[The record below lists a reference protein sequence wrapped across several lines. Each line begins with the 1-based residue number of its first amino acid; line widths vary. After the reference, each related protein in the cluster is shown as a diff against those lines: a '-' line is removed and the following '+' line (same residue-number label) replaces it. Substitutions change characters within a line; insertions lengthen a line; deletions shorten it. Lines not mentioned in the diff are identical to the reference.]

1 MSKRKLNS
9 HIAYHHFERI
19 YTLYVGRIY
28 NFVLKI
34 TRGNSYLA
42 EEITQMVFVKLW
54 ERIDN
59 FVEETDLLKLKS
71 YLFTIARNT
80 LLNYLKHETLE
91 HIYLSTLKDT
101 SSIEDYSSDDAI
113 LTSFL
118 NEYVEETDLLKLKS
132 YLFTIARNTLLNY
145 LKHETLEHIYLSTLK
160 DTSSIEDYSSD
171 DAILTS
177 FLNEYVQTLINEL
190 PPMRQKVF
198 RLSRLQYLT
207 IPEVASELGIAEST
221 VENHL
226 TLALKFMRAEL
237 KRRYKL

>member
-9 HIAYHHFERI
+9 HIAYNHFERI

-59 FVEETDLLKLKS
+59 F
-71 YLFTIARNT
+71 
-80 LLNYLKHETLE
+80 
-91 HIYLSTLKDT
+91 
-101 SSIEDYSSDDAI
+101 
-113 LTSFL
+113 
-118 NEYVEETDLLKLKS
+118 VEETDLLKLKS